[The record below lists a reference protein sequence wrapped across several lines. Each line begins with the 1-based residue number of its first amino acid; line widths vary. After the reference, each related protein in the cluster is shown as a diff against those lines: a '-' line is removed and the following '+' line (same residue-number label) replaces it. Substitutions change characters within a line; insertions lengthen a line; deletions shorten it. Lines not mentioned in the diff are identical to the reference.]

1 MYLFKI
7 LSNYLKEN
15 KLLLIVYILF
25 LLLSYPLEAVVIPQI
40 YSKFFDE
47 LNVSK
52 EKAIFIKYLFY
63 LSISLIIINLSNC
76 ITSYIDSTILPSI
89 NEYLINYIY
98 KNLLLK
104 YENDYQEIE
113 LGKLISRLTII
124 PQYFKEMMADFC
136 VWLLPKILTAIVI
149 NIYFFYI
156 NFKLGVISSLLLILF
171 FYLNLFYFFKCS
183 KISNERHKLFE
194 KKNEDTQ
201 DKLYNMFSIYSSGN
215 LNKEITEYKN
225 KTKIYTNKFKDNL
238 KCIMNSTILTGII
251 IVILFVSL
259 NSATSYLYLKKELS
273 FPSLMAVFITIL
285 YYIPCILNINS
296 TLPDVIHYYGA
307 LKSVDHFLEDLYNID
322 NSKKEFIESI
332 PINRGII
339 NIKNL
344 NFGYNDS
351 LLFNNFNLK
360 IKENEKV
367 AIVGMSGNGKS
378 TLIKL
383 IMGYYKVDDKSIFID
398 NNDINNFDLTDL
410 RKQISYVNQNIRLF
424 NKTLLENIQY
434 GNNLSREEVID
445 IFDEIG
451 ISNIFKNLKDGLD
464 TNVGVNGEKLSGGQR
479 QIIHILR
486 CIGKQNKIVILDEPT
501 ASIDKKNSEY
511 IIRAIEKL
519 SKSSTLIIITHNKQI
534 LKLVDRIITLDSG
547 KIISDQIK
555 GTKVPL

>member
-25 LLLSYPLEAVVIPQI
+25 VLLSYPLEAIIIPQI
-40 YSKFFDE
+40 YSRFFDA
-47 LNVSK
+47 LNISK
-52 EKAIFIKYLFY
+52 EKEVFIKYLFY
-63 LSISLIIINLSNC
+63 LSIALIIINLSNC
-76 ITSYIDSTILPSI
+76 ITSYIDSYILPSI

-104 YENDYQEIE
+104 YQNDYQEIE
-113 LGKLISRLTII
+113 LGKIVSRLTII
-124 PQYFKEMMADFC
+124 PQYFKEIMTDFC
-136 VWLLPKILTAIVI
+136 VWLLPKALTAIVI
-149 NIYFFYI
+149 NIYFFSI
-156 NFKLGVISSLLLILF
+156 NFKLGVISLLLIILF
-171 FYLNLFYFFKCS
+171 FYLNIFYFFKCS
-183 KISNERHKLFE
+183 NISNERHKLFE
-194 KKNEDTQ
+194 QKNEDTQ

-215 LNKEITEYKN
+215 LEKEVNEYKN

-238 KCIMNSTILTGII
+238 KCIMNSTILTGVI
-251 IVILFVSL
+251 IVIIFISL
-259 NSATSYLYLKKELS
+259 NSITSYLYIKKELS
-273 FPSLMAVFITIL
+273 FESLMAVFITIL
-285 YYIPCILNINS
+285 YYIPCILHMNS
-296 TLPDVIHYYGA
+296 SLPDIIHYYGA
-307 LKSVDHFLEDLYNID
+307 LKSVDHFLKDLYNVD
-322 NSKKEFIESI
+322 NNKKEYIENI
-332 PINRGII
+332 IIKQGVI

-360 IKENEKV
+360 IKDNEKV

-383 IMGYYKVDDKSIFID
+383 IMGYYKVDDGSIFID
-398 NNDINNFDLTDL
+398 KNDINNFDLTNL

-434 GNNLSREEVID
+434 GNKLTKEEILD

-511 IIRAIEKL
+511 IIKAIEKL

-547 KIISDQIK
+547 KIISDK
-555 GTKVPL
+555 KRGT